1 MPETGFIRVLK
12 RREVITLSFGA
23 MIGWSWVLLTGEWLT
38 TAGTLGTLLA
48 FMIGGTAVV
57 FIGLTYAELAAAMPE
72 AGGEHVYTK
81 RALGRTGSF
90 VCTWALLMGYLT
102 VPVFES
108 VAVPTA
114 AEYLFPQM
122 KLGLLWQIGGS
133 DVYASFVAVGMFS
146 AALMTV
152 INVIGVKVAAFVQVI
167 VTTLFFVIGAF
178 FITGAFSQG
187 ALDNVEPLAVDGVA
201 GMLGVLIMVPTLLVG
216 FDVIPQSA
224 EEIDLPFHDI
234 GTLLVISVCFAVLW
248 YLVVSLGVAMSLP
261 VADRASSAMATADA
275 TAAVWG
281 GQWAGDLLVIGGIGG
296 ILTSWNAFIV
306 GGSRVLYALAKSD
319 MLPQFFARLHP
330 RFHTPHWAIIFIG
343 LLSGI
348 SPFFGRTILVWLIDA
363 GSFAIVIAY
372 GMVAL
377 SFLVLRAREPDME
390 RPFRVKRGLLIGWIA
405 LILSVGLL
413 TVYLP
418 WSPAAL
424 VWPYEW
430 AMVLG
435 WTVLGVV
442 LYRCRRNR
450 GQRQIS

>member
-57 FIGLTYAELAAAMPE
+57 FIGLTYAELAAAMPK

-114 AEYLFPQM
+114 AEYLFPNM
-122 KLGLLWQIGGS
+122 KLGFLWQIGGS

-152 INVIGVKVAAFVQVI
+152 INIIGVKVAAFVQVI

-178 FITGAFSQG
+178 FITGAFTQG
-187 ALDNVEPLAVDGVA
+187 TLDNVEPLAVDGVA

-275 TAAVWG
+275 TATVWG
-281 GQWAGDLLVIGGIGG
+281 GEWAGDLLVIGGIGG

-306 GGSRVLYALAKSD
+306 GGSRVLYALAESD
-319 MLPQFFARLHP
+319 MLPRFFATLHP

-343 LLSGI
+343 VLSGI

-430 AMVLG
+430 AMVIG
-435 WTVLGVV
+435 WTVLGLV
-442 LYRCRRNR
+442 LYRCRV
-450 GQRQIS
+450 

>member
-1 MPETGFIRVLK
+1 M
-12 RREVITLSFGA
+12 
-23 MIGWSWVLLTGEWLT
+23 
-38 TAGTLGTLLA
+38 
-48 FMIGGTAVV
+48 
-57 FIGLTYAELAAAMPE
+57 
-72 AGGEHVYTK
+72 
-81 RALGRTGSF
+81 
-90 VCTWALLMGYLT
+90 CTWALLMGYLT

-114 AEYLFPQM
+114 AEYLFPDL
-122 KLGLLWQIGGS
+122 KLGFLWQIGGS
-133 DVYASFVAVGMFS
+133 DVYASFVAVGMVS

-152 INVIGVKVAAFVQVI
+152 INVIGVKVAAFVQLI
-167 VTTLFFVIGAF
+167 VTTMFFVIGAF
-178 FITGAFSQG
+178 FLTGAFSQG
-187 ALDNVEPLAVDGVA
+187 MLTNVEPLSVDGVA

-248 YLVVSLGVAMSLP
+248 YLVVSLGVAMALP
-261 VADRASSAMATADA
+261 ESARASSPMATADA

-319 MLPQFFARLHP
+319 MLPPFFSRLHP

-343 LLSGI
+343 VLSAI

-405 LILSVGLL
+405 LILSIGLL
-413 TVYLP
+413 TIYLP
-418 WSPAAL
+418 WSPSAL

-430 AMVLG
+430 AMVIG
-435 WTVLGVV
+435 WTVLGAV
-442 LYRCRRNR
+442 LYRSRA
-450 GQRQIS
+450 

>member
-152 INVIGVKVAAFVQVI
+152 INVIGVKVAAFVQII

-187 ALDNVEPLAVDGVA
+187 TLDNVEPLAVDGVA

-234 GTLLVISVCFAVLW
+234 GALLVISVCFAVLW

-306 GGSRVLYALAKSD
+306 GGSRVLYALAKSE

-442 LYRCRRNR
+442 LYRCRV
-450 GQRQIS
+450 

>member
-152 INVIGVKVAAFVQVI
+152 INVIGVKVAAFVQI
-167 VTTLFFVIGAF
+167 VVTALFFVIGAF

-187 ALDNVEPLAVDGVA
+187 TLDNVEPLAVDGVA

-234 GTLLVISVCFAVLW
+234 GALLVISVCFAVLW

-306 GGSRVLYALAKSD
+306 GGSRVLYALAKSE

-442 LYRCRRNR
+442 LYRCRV
-450 GQRQIS
+450 

>member
-57 FIGLTYAELAAAMPE
+57 FIGLTYAELAAAMPK

-114 AEYLFPQM
+114 AEYLFPNM
-122 KLGLLWQIGGS
+122 KLGFLWQIGGS

-152 INVIGVKVAAFVQVI
+152 INIIGVKVAAFVQVI

-178 FITGAFSQG
+178 FITGAFTQG
-187 ALDNVEPLAVDGVA
+187 TLDNVEPLAVDGVA

-275 TAAVWG
+275 TATVWG

-306 GGSRVLYALAKSD
+306 GGSRVLYALAESD
-319 MLPQFFARLHP
+319 MLPRFFATLHP

-343 LLSGI
+343 VLSGI

-430 AMVLG
+430 AMVIG
-435 WTVLGVV
+435 WTVLGLV
-442 LYRCRRNR
+442 LYRCRV
-450 GQRQIS
+450 